1 MKAYSIISMLKA
13 NMFEEMPQA
22 YPDTDIVTLSRG
34 KIVVNVGSRGLNV
47 FSLETKEKLA
57 EYRLSD
63 IVVLYVFNDRM
74 DPAKPTLNIMV
85 GPDMYQY
92 DITTGED
99 VTTPSDFDVPVEEPS
114 DEDLEKIENEEEDQ

>member
-1 MKAYSIISMLKA
+1 
-13 NMFEEMPQA
+13 MFEEMPQA

-99 VTTPSDFDVPVEEPS
+99 VTAPSDFDVPVEEPS